1 MSAEAGAQ
9 SSLATGAGGITVGV
23 FGGSFNPP
31 HISHVL
37 AAAAVVSLHALD
49 SLLVIPTFM
58 HPFAKSLA
66 PYEDRLAMCKLAMGE
81 LPRVSISRIEEEL
94 GGESRTLR
102 TVETLKARHP
112 DWQLRLVMGADL
124 VVEAP
129 KWHGF
134 DRIKEIAPPLVL
146 GRVGITY
153 PGAPEPILP
162 QASSTEVRDLLKGH
176 DFSHAE
182 QIVPRLV
189 LDYIRKRGLYEEL

>member
-1 MSAEAGAQ
+1 M
-9 SSLATGAGGITVGV
+9 GI

-49 SLLVIPTFM
+49 ALLVIPTFM

-66 PYEDRLAMCKLAMGE
+66 PYEDRVAMCRLAMGE
-81 LPRVSISRIEEEL
+81 LPRVHISRIEEEL

-102 TVETLKARHP
+102 TLETLKARNP
-112 DWQLRLVMGADL
+112 GWTLRLVMGADL

-134 DRIKEIAPPLVL
+134 DRIKQIAEPLVL
-146 GRVGITY
+146 GRVGIVY
-153 PGAPEPILP
+153 PGSPEPILP
-162 QASSTEVRDLLKGH
+162 SASSTEVRDFLRDH
-176 DFSHAE
+176 DFTHAGGLL
-182 QIVPRLV
+182 PRRV
-189 LDYIRKRGLYEEL
+189 LEYIKERGLYEKV

>member
-1 MSAEAGAQ
+1 MNGEAELPNGAV
-9 SSLATGAGGITVGV
+9 VGV

-49 SLLVIPTFM
+49 ALLVIPTFM

-66 PYEDRLAMCKLAMGE
+66 PYAARLAMCRLAMGE
-81 LPRVSISRIEEEL
+81 LPRVRISRIEEEL

-102 TVETLKARHP
+102 TVETLKARNP
-112 DWQLRLVMGADL
+112 GWTLRLVMGADL

-134 DRIKEIAPPLVL
+134 DRIKELAEPLVL

-153 PGAPEPILP
+153 PGAPQPILP
-162 QASSTEVRDLLKGH
+162 SASSTEVRDFLRDQ
-176 DFSHAE
+176 DFAHACGL
-182 QIVPRLV
+182 VPRLV
-189 LDYIRKRGLYEEL
+189 LDYIKEHHLYEKV

>member
-1 MSAEAGAQ
+1 MHPSA
-9 SSLATGAGGITVGV
+9 SRDRIVGV

-66 PYEDRLAMCKLAMGE
+66 PYADRVKMCELAMGE
-81 LPRVSISRIEEEL
+81 LPRVTISRIEEEL

-102 TVETLKARHP
+102 TLTTLAERHP
-112 DWQLRLVMGADL
+112 TWQLRLVMGADL

-129 KWHGF
+129 KWFGF
-134 DRIKEIAPPLVL
+134 ERIREIAPPLVL

-153 PGAPEPILP
+153 EGCPEPILP
-162 QASSTEVRDLLKGH
+162 AASSTEVRDLLR
-176 DFSHAE
+176 DQAWADAS
-182 QIVPRLV
+182 QIVPARV
-189 LDYIRKRGLYEEL
+189 LEYIKSHGLYEDT